1 VLKKMLLKQRAG
13 ERPLFH
19 WKKNSI
25 AYRLTF
31 QVIFFSTMIALV
43 STALQLYLDYQQE
56 LNGIHEFFAS
66 ISETSV
72 RPLEESVWILDDL
85 QVNLQ
90 IEGLT
95 KRQDIVYAAVEMDSR
110 VAWSNGTPVVK
121 NSISHT
127 FPLLYQVRGDFE
139 QIGLLHVVASLEGIY
154 ERLTRRII
162 TIVGSNA
169 VKTFLVS
176 GFILIIFHR
185 NITRHLVE
193 LSERVRDIDIRHRQ
207 PESIVLDR
215 DYHRHPDEL
224 DQVAEGLNSLC
235 QSGYRAYADLHV
247 QEQRLRLFLDATEEA
262 VFGIDALGQCTFIND
277 NGLALL
283 LVKEREA
290 LLGKDILAMLAQ
302 SHGDIQW
309 PCIFSA
315 QIRKTIAN
323 REVLLTDEALLLRAD
338 GSSLLVYLRSY
349 PVIEKGL
356 CTGAVVFFAD
366 ISRQQKL
373 EQEKKLFTKVIR
385 QAPALILIVDANG
398 LIEYANAGFQQII
411 GPGAEALVGKPVLDC
426 IQDQN
431 LDKQVEEV
439 GRVIHSGNTWIG
451 TLSAT
456 GATGRRID
464 LDAAIFPIFNQSGQ
478 RTNVVAM
485 ARDIT
490 RELQLTE
497 QLHHA
502 QKMEAIGKLAASIAH
517 EFGNPLLG
525 VRFAIRDIQQRRGID
540 PEDKKLLQLAEN
552 ECDRMRKLIRDLQCF
567 NRPSTGRKT
576 RLDLH
581 RALEE
586 ILLLHRNL
594 LRKKKIQ
601 VVTDFDYRILSVFAV
616 EDQIRQVFINLIL
629 NAQDA
634 MTVQGDGI
642 LTITTALEE
651 EVWVTVGDN
660 GPGIKPENIDRIFEP
675 FFTTKSA
682 VEGTGLGLPVS
693 YGIIRAHG
701 GAIEVESTPGR
712 TVFSVR
718 LPMDAPSGAAVHSLD
733 KGKAA
738 VAINRGDGSAGV
750 RL

>member
-1 VLKKMLLKQRAG
+1 M
-13 ERPLFH
+13 FH

-43 STALQLYLDYQQE
+43 STALQLYLDYRQE
-56 LNGIHEFFAS
+56 LLGIQKFFAS
-66 ISETSV
+66 IAETSI

-95 KRQDIVYAAVEMDSR
+95 KRQDIVYAAVEMDTQ
-110 VAWSNGTPVVK
+110 VVWSKGTPVVK

-127 FPLLYQVRGDFE
+127 FPLLYQVRGDIE

-162 TIVGSNA
+162 TIIGSNA

-185 NITRHLVE
+185 NITRHLIG

-207 PESIVLDR
+207 PEPIMLDR
-215 DYHRHPDEL
+215 DHHRHPDEL
-224 DQVAEGLNSLC
+224 VQVTEGLNFLC
-235 QSGYRAYADLHV
+235 QSGYRAYSDLHV

-262 VFGIDALGQCTFIND
+262 VFGVDALGQCTFING
-277 NGLALL
+277 NGMALL
-283 LVKEREA
+283 LVTERET
-290 LLGKDILAMLAQ
+290 LLGKDILAVLAQ
-302 SHGDIQW
+302 SHGNIRLSS
-309 PCIFSA
+309 IFSE
-315 QIRKTIAN
+315 QIRKTIAD
-323 REVLLTDEALLLRAD
+323 REVLLADEVPLFRAD

-349 PVIEKGL
+349 PVIENGL

-398 LIEYANAGFQQII
+398 LIEYVNTGFQQII
-411 GPGAEALVGKPVLDC
+411 GTGSEELVGKPVLDC
-426 IQDQN
+426 FQDQN
-431 LDKQVEEV
+431 LEKQVEEV
-439 GRVIHSGNTWIG
+439 GRVINGGSTWIG
-451 TLSAT
+451 TLSAAS
-456 GATGRRID
+456 ATGRRID
-464 LDAAIFPIFNQSGQ
+464 LDATIFPIFNQAGQ

-576 RLDLH
+576 RFDLH

-586 ILLLHRNL
+586 ILLLQRNL

-601 VVTDFDYRILSVFAV
+601 VVKDFDRRILSVFAV

-629 NAQDA
+629 NAHDV
-634 MTVQGDGI
+634 MTAQGGGV
-642 LTITTALEE
+642 LTLTTSLEA

-693 YGIIRAHG
+693 YGIIKAHG

-718 LPMDAPSGAAVHSLD
+718 LPVETPPGASVHSPED
-733 KGKAA
+733 GNVAA
-738 VAINRGDGSAGV
+738 AAAFNRGDGSAGV